1 MAQQSRKCVYI
12 VDSSSLISLNRFDS
26 EVFELPERVWK
37 RLDELLEDGTII
49 SSRYVYEEIVT
60 DSQRPDKVSAWLK
73 PKKSHFTKPTNQQV
87 LYMAEAVNQFS
98 GLVDPD
104 SEKEQADAWLV
115 ALAREKAE
123 QDPNTEY
130 VMVTQENKNSPI
142 KIPAACRKYG
152 IRTINQKEFLA
163 EVGIKL
169 ES

>member
-1 MAQQSRKCVYI
+1 MADQSRKCVYI
-12 VDSSSLISLNRFDS
+12 LDSSSLISLNRFDS
-26 EVFELPERVWK
+26 EVFELPQRVWK

-60 DSQRPDKVSAWLK
+60 DSQKPDKVSAWLK
-73 PKKSHFTKPTNQQV
+73 PKKSHFVKPTNQQV
-87 LYMAEAVNQFS
+87 LYMAEAVNEFS

-104 SEKEQADAWLV
+104 SEKEQADPWLV
-115 ALAREKAE
+115 ALAREKQE
-123 QDPNTEY
+123 QDPQTEY
-130 VMVTQENKNSPI
+130 VMVTQENKNSPY
-142 KIPAACRKYG
+142 KIPAACRKHG

>member
-1 MAQQSRKCVYI
+1 MAEQSRKCVYV
-12 VDSSSLISLNRFDS
+12 VDSSSFISLNRFDS

-49 SSRYVYEEIVT
+49 SSRYVYEEVVT
-60 DSQRPDKVSAWLK
+60 DSKKPDKVSAWLK
-73 PKKSHFTKPTNQQV
+73 PKKTHFVKPTNQQV
-87 LYMAEAVNQFS
+87 LYMAEAVNGFS

-115 ALAREKAE
+115 ALAREKSE
-123 QDPNTEY
+123 QDPETEF
-130 VMVTQENKNSPI
+130 VMVTQENKKSPI
-142 KIPAACRKYG
+142 KIPAACRKHG